1 MGYLR
6 VNITNI
12 VSPNPFKVSF
22 KSVVGDDSAY
32 GGFTVTTGYT
42 YYHNGTDYS
51 TYAACPSYPGGT
63 TSIEISSNELDF
75 NSNCWVK
82 IEDTVTKTLQSNGT
96 EIPRYIIENIYLH
109 DPIAYQS
116 CCPQPAVSAICYHDC
131 YPPFSLTGVCVS
143 ESTPAPTA
151 TATPTPTPTPT
162 PTATVTPTPTATLE
176 VGQPTATPTPT
187 PTATLEVGQPTAT
200 PTPTPTPTATST
212 ATPTPTP
219 TPTQIIGSGCVIISQ
234 SDTYTSERTCG
245 LNQNLYNVTTTSVT
259 ATLDAIAPVNV
270 TVRVNGTLN
279 LCYGGTSAQTYDI
292 IITAGTLTN
301 FVDVTTSTY
310 VDCGQGTCEPET
322 VTIGL
327 SEVLTQ
333 GYSLCEQPT
342 PTPTPTVG
350 QPTPT
355 PTLSG
360 SGECYTYQVTSLVS
374 QSNYG
379 VRYTPPGLS
388 SRDEL
393 FNQMLAIDGGSYSE
407 FRICSTVD
415 PTLLDYTL
423 GYAVGVGSV
432 EGINR
437 TGPLGL
443 CTNNFDCSPSSTN
456 YSCNGGECLQD
467 VGGTFT
473 SLSDCQAACNGT

>member
-1 MGYLR
+1 M
-6 VNITNI
+6 
-12 VSPNPFKVSF
+12 SF
-22 KSVVGDDSAY
+22 SATINLGTVGDSILEESVSIS
-32 GGFTVTTGYT
+32 GCTGI
-42 YYHNGTDYS
+42 N
-51 TYAACPSYPGGT
+51 
-63 TSIEISSNELDF
+63 SSNECTGCTIVSISQLVSSFPKIIAGFED
-75 NSNCWVK
+75 NHNYAYVEVVSGNCIGESQCMVITNK
-82 IEDTVTKTLQSNGT
+82 PNTTPVPT
-96 EIPRYIIENIYLH
+96 
-109 DPIAYQS
+109 
-116 CCPQPAVSAICYHDC
+116 
-131 YPPFSLTGVCVS
+131 
-143 ESTPAPTA
+143 STPTSTPIPA
-151 TATPTPTPTPT
+151 TATPIP
-162 PTATVTPTPTATLE
+162 A
-176 VGQPTATPTPT
+176 TATPIP
-187 PTATLEVGQPTAT
+187 ES
-200 PTPTPTPTATST
+200 TST
-212 ATPTPTP
+212 PIPESTSTPIPPTSTPIPPTSTPIPPTSTPIPPTSTPTP

-234 SDTYTSERTCG
+234 SDAYTSERTCG

-327 SEVLTQ
+327 SEVLTE
-333 GYSLCEQPT
+333 GYSMCEQPT
-342 PTPTPTVG
+342 PTPTSVVQT
-350 QPTPT
+350 PTPT

-360 SGECYTYQVTSLVS
+360 SGQCYVYQVQSTVS

-393 FNQMLAIDGGSYSE
+393 FNQMLAMDGGSYSE

-432 EGINR
+432 EGITR

-456 YSCNGGECLQD
+456 YCCNGGECIECLD
-467 VGGTFT
+467 GF
-473 SLSDCQAACNGT
+473 SSFEDCQAACDGT